1 MTILGRDPDRHTR
14 IMKSS
19 KKQEKRTED
28 RYKGSRNDRSGAVW
42 LRKNDVSSHEYLI
55 ENKLTENK
63 KTITLKELDLRE
75 LRDRALLED
84 RVPVSK
90 FDLAGCNYEVIG
102 EDDFLEITTDV

>member
-1 MTILGRDPDRHTR
+1 MTILGRDPDAHTR

-19 KKQEKRTED
+19 KKQEKRTAKT
-28 RYKGSRNDRSGAVW
+28 YKGSRNARSGAGW
-42 LRKNDVSSHEYLI
+42 LRKNDVRSHEYLI

-84 RVPVSK
+84 RIPVLQ
-90 FDLAGCNYEVIG
+90 FDLAGRRYVVIG
-102 EDDFLEITTDV
+102 EDDFLELTTDV